1 MISFNDSSLKVH
13 TSMVEKTTASFS
25 HSKVKKTSISLKSSK
40 WNAEHKKA
48 NVVDIP
54 LELKKVE
61 DDDSVDAPQ
70 EHKKDIKDL
79 DLKKKTLRSKA
90 YELFVP
96 SVFSNIFFV
105 SSRISE
111 DLKRE
116 LPISNGSKLL
126 TSLDQTIFE
135 ETPEASDFVSVENF
149 NSERRTI
156 RKTLTIRIKPNNV
169 FCTLR
174 SEIDFRMVSGSST
187 KYKVKMSKKTLRYN
201 YKIIVK
207 SFLEETKKD
216 LKTRFL
222 LVCVTAPKRIRREL
236 LRMLKKKLKSRDK
249 STSTNKN
256 INTNEDIKSENI
268 LMFDFYAKKC
278 FNGCRAR
285 KKKRNKQ
292 RGLRVYK

>member
-1 MISFNDSSLKVH
+1 MI
-13 TSMVEKTTASFS
+13 ERTTASFS
-25 HSKVKKTSISLKSSK
+25 HSEVKKTSISLKSSK
-40 WNAEHKKA
+40 CNAEHKKA

-61 DDDSVDAPQ
+61 DNNSVDAPQ
-70 EHKKDIKDL
+70 EHIKDIKDL

-90 YELFVP
+90 YELSVP

-105 SSRISE
+105 NNRVSE
-111 DLKRE
+111 NLKQE

-126 TSLDQTIFE
+126 TPLDQMISK
-135 ETPEASDFVSVENF
+135 ETLEDFNFVSTEDF
-149 NSERRTI
+149 DSEKRTV

-222 LVCVTAPKRIRREL
+222 LICVTAPKRIRREL

-249 STSTNKN
+249 STSINKN
-256 INTNEDIKSENI
+256 INGNENIKSESI